1 MKEKI
6 LAAKTAGIKTVL
18 VPVKNEKDVD
28 EIAGEI
34 KAGLTIRFV
43 ETMEDV
49 LAYAF
54 TELPD
59 LEKIPSGKGGKTSS
73 GKTGASKGGKS
84 SGKGKKSHPAG
95 EDALTGKEQAEGWDG
110 N

>member
-1 MKEKI
+1 M
-6 LAAKTAGIKTVL
+6 
-18 VPVKNEKDVD
+18 KNEKDVD

-59 LEKIPSGKGGKTSS
+59 LEKIPPGKGGKTSS